1 MTYKQLSTKF
11 GNVDAAE
18 SARVFI
24 SFLDSATRILAESK
38 ELVCEML
45 DIRRGQ
51 RVLDVGCGTGDDVR
65 RMAELAGDGFVM
77 GVDSSKAMIAEARKR
92 GPGHGGAVRFAVGD
106 LKGLPISSATFDVC
120 RAERVLQHVD
130 EPLDAVSQMVRVL
143 KPGGRVLVADADYGM
158 AAINAGDRATTSS
171 ILGIYQKNLR
181 NPWIGRQLPGLFR
194 ACGLSRVDT
203 RILPVP
209 FSDFRVASALVDF
222 EGLTRQAVNERVI
235 SSQAASR
242 WLLDLQTR
250 QEKGD
255 FLFVLMGFLVMGQ
268 K

>member
-1 MTYKQLSTKF
+1 MAAVFGLRASARAEIRAMTYKQLSTKF

-65 RMAELAGDGFVM
+65 RMAELAG
-77 GVDSSKAMIAEARKR
+77 
-92 GPGHGGAVRFAVGD
+92 VGD